1 MIIQKYIERP
11 LLVNGRKFDIRCY
24 GLMTSI
30 NGFQKGFFYRDCYFR
45 TSSKEYSIDNLSNK
59 YIHLTNDAIQK
70 NAEDYGKFENG
81 NKMSINDFQ
90 RYLDSHYAHLNIS
103 FMRDLFSQIERL
115 VTDTLRAVYTKID
128 PSRVKNSFELFGYD
142 FMIDDSFRVYLI
154 EANTNPCLEIS
165 CPLLARIIPEVV
177 DNTFT
182 MTLDPLFQPG

>member
-1 MIIQKYIERP
+1 
-11 LLVNGRKFDIRCY
+11 
-24 GLMTSI
+24 
-30 NGFQKGFFYRDCYFR
+30 
-45 TSSKEYSIDNLSNK
+45 
-59 YIHLTNDAIQK
+59 
-70 NAEDYGKFENG
+70 
-81 NKMSINDFQ
+81 
-90 RYLDSHYAHLNIS
+90 
-103 FMRDLFSQIERL
+103 MRDLFRQIERL
-115 VTDTLRAVYTKID
+115 VTDTFRAVYTKID